1 VRLEASGRSTP
12 PQAGSKAILQPIEG
26 YLALVLRIDFVT
38 LFPEMVLPA
47 LDHSILRRAKEAGIV
62 AFGAT
67 NPRDFTTDKHRT
79 VDDAPFGGGPGM
91 LMKIEPIVA
100 AVEALGAGR
109 GAPSVRREAS
119 GVKSEDGS
127 GPNTQHLTPNTDSD
141 LNTQHSTLNTPPPPR
156 ASIVLT
162 DPTGAP
168 FTQADA
174 QELARCE
181 HVVFLCGHYEG
192 IDDRIRNLA
201 TRVFSVGDF
210 ILTGGELPAMLMAD
224 AIVRTIPGVL
234 GSAESLDADSHSDGL
249 LSAPQYTRPEEF
261 NGWRVPEVLL
271 SGNHGAIA
279 KWRREQSLKR
289 TRDLRP
295 DLLAKAC
302 LEKKDLDM
310 LSS

>member
-1 VRLEASGRSTP
+1 
-12 PQAGSKAILQPIEG
+12 
-26 YLALVLRIDFVT
+26 VLRIDFVT

-47 LDHSILRRAKEAGIV
+47 LDHSILRRAAQAGIV

-79 VDDAPFGGGPGM
+79 VDDTPFGGGPGM
-91 LMKIEPIVA
+91 LMKIEPVVA
-100 AVEALGAGR
+100 ALEALG
-109 GAPSVRREAS
+109 VRREAS
-119 GVKSEDGS
+119 AAKRDEPDRSD
-127 GPNTQHLTPNTDSD
+127 PNTQHLTPNTYPD
-141 LNTQHSTLNTPPPPR
+141 LNTQHPTLNTPSPT
-156 ASIVLT
+156 AIVLT

-168 FTQADA
+168 FTQAAA
-174 QELARCE
+174 QNLARQQ
-181 HVVFLCGHYEG
+181 HIVFLCGHYEG

-201 TRVFSVGDF
+201 THVFSVGDF

-234 GSAESLDADSHSDGL
+234 GSAESLDADSHSEGL

-279 KWRREQSLKR
+279 KWRREQALRR

-295 DLLAKAC
+295 DLLAKAP